1 MNLFG
6 GASVGQPLRVP
17 RVTQEFFPVVSGPAN
32 QALAISR
39 ELEWR
44 GIVSPILTTTAGE
57 PTTPLEGVTV
67 HRFQPMV
74 AAPNFRPSLPLQ
86 RMLLH
91 MPATLFHVHGWRNP
105 VSDGA
110 ILAAWQ
116 RGIPLVVQAHGVAYG
131 YRYSSEALPLRT
143 VRRAYDAL
151 MRPVVTRAAALAI
164 AGTQL
169 EAEELRMYGFPA
181 DKIVVIPV
189 GVDEHFF
196 SMPCPAHMHNDA
208 AFTLLTV
215 GRLGPRRSVEQIIR
229 ALALLRAWGIPAHLR
244 VVGPEVRLAAG
255 EVAGYRQQL
264 EALAYRLGVA
274 HAVTFTGPLH
284 GQALR
289 DEYRAADVFVYTTL
303 YENFGQPMAEAAA
316 SGLPLVATPTGVAPE
331 LVGNDAGFLVPFHD
345 AIATATAL
353 QTLYLSPEHYERCRL
368 TAQHRAAREFRW
380 ATIGQRYCQLYTEIT
395 ERNKPK
401 ALCYG

>member
-1 MNLFG
+1 MSMRD
-6 GASVGQPLRVP
+6 GASCSQPLRVP

-44 GIVSPILTTTAGE
+44 GIASPILTTTTGQ
-57 PTTPLEGVTV
+57 PHMPLGGVTV

-91 MPATLFHVHGWRNP
+91 IPATLFHVHGWRNP
-105 VSDGA
+105 ASDGA
-110 ILAAWQ
+110 ILVAWQ

-131 YRYSSEALPLRT
+131 YRYSREALPLRAA
-143 VRRAYDAL
+143 RRAYDVL
-151 MRPVVTRAAALAI
+151 MRAVVTRAAAMVVAS
-164 AGTQL
+164 TQL
-169 EAEELRMYGFPA
+169 EAEELRTYGFPA
-181 DKIVVIPV
+181 EKIVVIPV

-196 SMPCPAHMHNDA
+196 SMPRPMRMRNDA

-215 GRLGPRRSVEQIIR
+215 GRLGPRRNVEQIIR

-255 EVAGYRQQL
+255 EGAGYRQQL

-274 HAVTFTGPLH
+274 RAVTFTGPLR
-284 GQALR
+284 GEALR
-289 DEYRAADVFVYTTL
+289 NEYRAADVFVYTTL

-353 QTLYLSPEHYERCRL
+353 QTLHTYADTYEKCRQA
-368 TAQHRAAREFRW
+368 AQMRAACEFRW
-380 ATIGQRYCQLYTEIT
+380 ATIVQRYCWLYAALT
-395 ERNKPK
+395 ERNQPK
-401 ALCYG
+401 VHRYG